1 MLVRYKMDL
10 DSAFANNEKVKI
22 PTIVGNIRQIVSHT
36 DKWSPVQEFIELG
49 LERYFIEFISPRY
62 DFQIATQKEAL
73 W

>member
-1 MLVRYKMDL
+1 MDL
-10 DSAFANNEKVKI
+10 EAAFAQNEKVKI
-22 PTIVGNIRQIVSHT
+22 PTIVGNIRQIVSQT

-49 LERYFIEFISPRY
+49 LAPYFIEFISPKY